1 MNKQLISEMKKV
13 LEAQKSKLEAELRGF
28 AHQDPQT
35 NGGFATSFPEYGT
48 KEDDNAAE
56 VATFT
61 DNLTL
66 EKTLEANLRD
76 VEQALQRIKDN
87 TYGICKYC
95 KKEIDERRLRARPE
109 SGSCMSCKSKRL
121 SEK

>member
-1 MNKQLISEMKKV
+1 MNKEFIDEMKKI
-13 LEAQKSKLEAELRGF
+13 LEAQKNKLEAELKGF
-28 AHQDPQT
+28 ASQNPLT
-35 NGGFATSFPEYGT
+35 NGGFATSFPEYGD

-61 DNLTL
+61 DNLSL
-66 EKTLEANLRD
+66 EKTLEVNLRD
-76 VEQALQRIKDN
+76 VDQALKRIKDN
-87 TYGICKYC
+87 TYGTCKYC
-95 KKEIDERRLRARPE
+95 KQEIDVRRLRARPE

>member
-1 MNKQLISEMKKV
+1 MNKQLIAEMKLV
-13 LEAQKSKLEAELRGF
+13 LEAQKNKLEEELRGF
-28 AHQDPQT
+28 TNENSQS
-35 NGGFATSFPEYGT
+35 NGGFATSFPKYGD

-61 DNLTL
+61 DNLSL

-76 VEQALQRIKDN
+76 VNQALSRIKEN
-87 TYGICKYC
+87 TYGVCKYC
-95 KKEIDERRLRARPE
+95 HNEIDERRLRARPE

-121 SEK
+121 SDK